1 MKFSD
6 LIYETFIS
14 IATNKIRSGLTILGI
29 VIGIASVIVMI
40 AIGRGAQNSIE
51 DEIAKIGSNL
61 LTIRPGAQR
70 VPGVQ
75 VSQGQG
81 SAQSLEMADVTSI
94 EETIESVKA
103 IAPVVSGNYQIVA
116 SGKNTRTSV
125 TGTTPNYTEIKNIE
139 IEEGMFFTDNQVE
152 RLSKVAV
159 LGPETA
165 AELFGESVS
174 AVGKKI
180 SIAGASFV
188 VSGVTVAK
196 GSSGFGSQD
205 DVVYIPVATAQQ
217 YLAGDKYLSTI
228 EIQIA
233 SQEEMSLAEEEIE
246 SLLLNNRGI
255 DDPEDAD
262 FNIMNQADIIATAS
276 SITGTLTILL
286 GAVAGISLVVG
297 GIGIMNMMLT
307 TVTERTRE
315 IGLRKAIG
323 AKSDDITKQFLYE
336 SIALTFFGGLIGVIF
351 GYAIS
356 FGIEKFIGLA
366 SDVSGFSIGLAFGV
380 STFIGI
386 VFGYYPSKRA
396 AKLNAIEALR
406 YE

>member
-14 IATNKIRSGLTILGI
+14 IATNKVRSGLTVLGI

-40 AIGRGAQNSIE
+40 AIGRGAQNNIE
-51 DEIAKIGSNL
+51 SEIAKIGSNL
-61 LTIRPGAQR
+61 LTIRPGVQR
-70 VPGVQ
+70 GPGVQ

-81 SAQSLEMADVTSI
+81 SAQSLRMGDVALI
-94 EETIESVKA
+94 EEVSQSIKWV
-103 IAPVVSGNYQIVA
+103 APVVSGNYQIIA
-116 SGKNTRTSV
+116 AANNTRTSV
-125 TGTTPNYTEIKNIE
+125 IGTTPNYTEIRNIE
-139 IEEGMFFTDNQVE
+139 VAEGIFFNEKQIEQ
-152 RLSKVAV
+152 LAKVAV
-159 LGPETA
+159 LGPDTA
-165 AELFGESVS
+165 TNLFGEDISVI
-174 AVGKKI
+174 GKKVNI
-180 SIAGASFV
+180 NGVNFTI
-188 VSGVTVAK
+188 SGVTVAK
-196 GSSGFGSQD
+196 GGSGFGSQD
-205 DVVYIPVATAQQ
+205 DIIYIPITTAQQ
-217 YLAGDKYLSTI
+217 YLVGDKYLSTI
-228 EIQIA
+228 DIQIA
-233 SQEEMSLAEEEIE
+233 SPEEMSLAEEQIE
-246 SLLLNNRGI
+246 SMLLASHGI
-255 DDPEDAD
+255 DDPENAD

-336 SIALTFFGGLIGVIF
+336 SIALTFFGGLIGVIL

-356 FGIEKFIGLA
+356 FGIEKFIGLT